1 MERTNEQVLA
11 IANIINQQI
20 SWSAPMKIQ
29 WCWGISK
36 RTGFLY
42 KNMPTLGLRVDGF
55 LHKGWVYISLNEGSD
70 TYEVRLMKG
79 NDEKKLITDVYCDN
93 LGSVLDGL
101 IEKAPGTSDE
111 AYQTQV
117 ENHYKAV

>member
-93 LGSVLDGL
+93 LDAMADGL
-101 IEKAPGTSDE
+101 MKDYEDNE
-111 AYQTQV
+111 
-117 ENHYKAV
+117 